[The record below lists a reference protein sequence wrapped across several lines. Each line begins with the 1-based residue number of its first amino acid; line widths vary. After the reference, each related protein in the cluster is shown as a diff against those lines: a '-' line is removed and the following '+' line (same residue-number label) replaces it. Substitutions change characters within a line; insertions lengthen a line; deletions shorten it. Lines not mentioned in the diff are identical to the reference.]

1 MLRKVTL
8 NAKVLLTTVITVI
21 VSMIIFAIVTGVFQ
35 RTAIEN
41 GKDFETSVGINVLSD
56 RLIIAAQQNSD
67 ISVPSVTLYDQG
79 GTEALIW
86 DGLPD
91 TDLKTVIERVSEKT
105 QVDVSL
111 LSYDAA
117 SGSFSRTTTSLP
129 GNALGPVSPNTARLI
144 LERLGRDVDAG
155 TGQFEVNGKQYSG
168 NWRPI
173 LNQAGIMIGAL

>member
-56 RLIIAAQQNSD
+56 RLIIEAQQNSD
-67 ISVPSVTLYDQG
+67 ISVPSVTLNDQG

-91 TDLKTVIERVSEKT
+91 TDLKTVIARVSEKT
-105 QVDVSL
+105 KVDVSL
-111 LSYDAA
+111 LS
-117 SGSFSRTTTSLP
+117 
-129 GNALGPVSPNTARLI
+129 
-144 LERLGRDVDAG
+144 
-155 TGQFEVNGKQYSG
+155 
-168 NWRPI
+168 
-173 LNQAGIMIGAL
+173 

>member
-56 RLIIAAQQNSD
+56 RLIIEAQRSSD
-67 ISVPSVTLYDQG
+67 ISVPSATPNDQG

-91 TDLKTVIERVSEKT
+91 TDLKTVIELVSEKT

-111 LSYDAA
+111 LSYDTA

-129 GNALGPVSPNTARLI
+129 GNALGQI
-144 LERLGRDVDAG
+144 GRAHV
-155 TGQFEVNGKQYSG
+155 
-168 NWRPI
+168 
-173 LNQAGIMIGAL
+173 